1 MYALPAAR
9 FGVVFESC
17 QQPPADPKFH
27 REMKQAVSLLLLQ
40 TKTLPTCSL
49 QKLHTHEE
57 SFFFIFFGET
67 AMVIDDS
74 SGEAKTKTKTFIFL
88 RTTNSVTSAG
98 YI

>member
-1 MYALPAAR
+1 MLTA
-9 FGVVFESC
+9 
-17 QQPPADPKFH
+17 
-27 REMKQAVSLLLLQ
+27 
-40 TKTLPTCSL
+40 KTP
-49 QKLHTHEE
+49 HTRGE
-57 SFFFIFFGET
+57 FFFIFFGET